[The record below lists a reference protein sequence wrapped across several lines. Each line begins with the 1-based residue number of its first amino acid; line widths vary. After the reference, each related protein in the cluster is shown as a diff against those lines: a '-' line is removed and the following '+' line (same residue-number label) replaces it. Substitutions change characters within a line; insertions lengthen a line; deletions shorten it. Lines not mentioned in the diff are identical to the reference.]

1 MSQVDLNHTAQ
12 LKALQRIKERRINT
26 AHTLW
31 LSAQTKLTEGQ
42 AQLSQTELKLT
53 RSIDHYQLEKNVTF
67 SGTINSSR
75 LAAQRNHIANLASL
89 AEANKN
95 KVLDEKEQLN
105 LIETQEKDALR
116 SLKKLRLKREAL
128 DTRIHELHRKRL
140 QHQRQQEEQQTEEL
154 FRTSAT
160 LLDISS

>member
-1 MSQVDLNHTAQ
+1 MSEADLNHAVQ
-12 LKALQRIKERRINT
+12 LEKIRRIREQRIDA
-26 AHTLW
+26 AHSLW
-31 LSAQTKLTEGQ
+31 LSVQTKLTEAQ

-53 RSIDHYQLEKNVTF
+53 QSIEHYRLEKNVTL
-67 SGTINSSR
+67 SGAINSTR
-75 LAAQRNHIANLASL
+75 LTAQRNHITNLASL
-89 AEANKN
+89 AETKKN
-95 KVLDEKEQLN
+95 KVLDAKEHLN
-105 LIETQEKDALR
+105 LIDTQEKDALR

-160 LLDISS
+160 LMGIPS